1 MGHASGTG
9 QRRVMPRIGMR
20 VGREWVSMSLTGWL
34 VVWFFALPF
43 VLAWLAVKLLVV
55 IVRAVVVLV
64 QAIDDRPAIPPPL
77 RRPPPRQ

>member
-1 MGHASGTG
+1 
-9 QRRVMPRIGMR
+9 MPRIGMR

-43 VLAWLAVKLLVV
+43 VLAWCLLKLAVILVKV
-55 IVRAVVVLV
+55 IVALV

-77 RRPPPRQ
+77 RRPPPRR